1 MKTLETQVKSERE
14 AASVAGALGQHLKST
29 GFERWLLE
37 EAFRRLVTGATGIL
51 NELSSGQY
59 SFEYDNKLN
68 FEVVDHRNADER
80 RSART
85 LSGGETFLASL
96 ALALTLA
103 EQTADLAAEGSA
115 RPESLFL
122 DEGFGTL
129 DNDTLEIVATAIED
143 LGAKGR
149 IVGLVTHQQS
159 LADKIAV
166 QFRVSKGPITAT
178 IERVVA

>member
-1 MKTLETQVKSERE
+1 M
-14 AASVAGALGQHLKST
+14 
-29 GFERWLLE
+29 
-37 EAFRRLVTGATGIL
+37 
-51 NELSSGQY
+51 
-59 SFEYDNKLN
+59 
-68 FEVVDHRNADER
+68 
-80 RSART
+80 RSK
-85 LSGGETFLASL
+85 
-96 ALALTLA
+96 
-103 EQTADLAAEGSA
+103 TADLAAEGSA

>member
-1 MKTLETQVKSERE
+1 MASTLSFVPSRTKIW
-14 AASVAGALGQHLKST
+14 VAPSAPITSSL
-29 GFERWLLE
+29 
-37 EAFRRLVTGATGIL
+37 AFRRLVTGATGIL